1 MSFENAQERG
11 RPISIKDEGLT
22 LNTNISSI
30 DFVGSGVSGSNIGD
44 NITETI
50 NGDITSSVSKTYAEL
65 TSMVSGSTLVPGQT
79 YFISDKN
86 IYVTAT
92 TTNQFATEGF
102 YKYTQGRKAWGA
114 IKVSG
119 GFGGSAS
126 IDNIMVNG
134 DSIMG
139 SPVNYYTET
148 ETWDDRATHPYTIDV
163 SIQKLIE
170 RVAYFINEFQT
181 SYKAYANSNY
191 LVIESTSVGTASN
204 GFDITGEVS
213 GITLDNAIQM
223 SGGTND
229 LTTPKIYEIEYDF
242 DNDNIIMMYDPI
254 LNNRVK
260 QRQAFQA
267 TPVAATR
274 YFNFTWNNGEAR
286 FQVQG
291 DQTATITE
299 GMTFWVLGDENEYTI
314 NGNPVYDEGEMI
326 TYFVTYETYEGSDG
340 TLYTTYNTVY
350 GNTVLDFNWDDTR
363 FTNNYFED
371 TRNYRNFLSDN
382 SFINDNK
389 IESGVWGLN
398 ILQRTSSISFN
409 TGKYAEIY
417 SNDLI
422 DGDKI
427 QYNTMVGGVHRS
439 GPEYMSKINN
449 NYLLTENDIGSNQM
463 LGGSWIMYSTMTNG
477 SQIESLIMM
486 STGNI
491 VKNSFSSTFFASM
504 QMDDRASFT
513 NNTFTGGT
521 LFYSNTFKD
530 DCFFSTNTLTG
541 VFFADHTIT
550 SWDINNSTLT
560 NVLWEQDFSNNLYW
574 NGEVLLGTPSGA
586 GSGLILSIENVMA
599 RSIQYGTRVKF
610 AGGAGTG
617 LVNDVI
623 HLGQIRK
630 GNAFETV
637 FLYATALVGTGASIK
652 IGITTDDDCILQ
664 STAISALEN
673 GTRPVA
679 IPLKFPAG
687 DLESIILTVTGA
699 TITSGTLYAKMEG
712 IFTQSADSVSSL
724 ATIPFTVGAGL
735 GTTAANGMRFGSDTT
750 ANLYRS
756 AAGVIKSDGA
766 IYGVGGLIGIT
777 GQFNT
782 IYPIADNDLTIQ
794 TRNGSTARNIIFKS
808 IGSTPTETARFDTN
822 GRLGIGLTAPAKL
835 LDVYGKVRI
844 GQSINAVTTKTL
856 DITGNINFDS
866 VVTTTN
872 TQLNAITRVEGTAGN
887 IVPGKYYYA
896 VVFYTAEGD
905 TGNDNN
911 LYSTLPSITIAGTSK
926 IELAVLPTSTDPR
939 VIGRKIYRSMLTTGG
954 GVDDYY
960 YLYNIATIADNT
972 TLTYSDN
979 IANLDAA
986 GKLAAPDW
994 FYNKNNTT
1002 AGVFYNGSSK
1012 MLQLS
1017 KNLTGVGYGVFNAV
1031 TRATTSVAV
1040 GSLAFTALTS
1050 GSDNTAIGHGAGVS
1064 LQDGGQ
1070 NNFFGYAAGQG
1081 IVSGSN
1087 NVAMGNNA
1095 LRGATN
1101 TDGAGNIAIGTASLM
1116 TLLAGNQYNT
1126 AIGYYSGYQ
1135 AQGSTTS
1142 YGRGNIFLGFEA
1154 GRQASA
1160 TDVGSNNVI
1169 IGSSTGK
1176 ALGTGARNVMIG
1188 YNLNLTN
1195 PNTSDQLNIGN
1206 LIFATGMSGTGT
1218 TVSTGSV
1225 GIGIVAPTYKLD
1237 VRGTAAAD
1245 GIRSAMGFDIY
1256 QVPDPTTLSGV
1267 VSAGGSVDTGDHWY
1281 GVTFTTAVGETHV
1294 KYTTAVITTTAGNN
1308 TVTLTIPVSTDP
1320 RVTGRK
1326 IYRTRTGVAQY
1337 GERLLATIAN
1347 NIDVSYVDTTA
1358 DSALPDPSGIVY
1370 FKPNTTS
1377 KNLTINGTQSLT
1389 IDTNGTFLGL
1399 GAGASLTTGGRN
1411 VFIGSSAGSA
1421 ATTTQDTIA
1430 IGHSAGSGV
1439 LTGSGNIFIGAYNGR
1454 VATGTSN
1461 TGLGAYNLFSLTS
1474 GTNNVALGRG
1484 AGYSL
1489 TTASSNVFAGYFAG
1503 YYETGSNKIIFDNL
1517 DRTSEALGRSSAL
1530 FYGVTHATL
1539 ASQILALG
1547 GGGKVGINTIAP
1559 NATLHVFGTG
1569 EVMRIGDDTSTNAY
1583 MTFSNRGGFGLDAST
1598 GLRFQGTSTRP
1609 IVFAIHDTWG
1619 SGEVARF
1626 DTSGNLGIGT
1636 ASPTTIFSVKE
1647 KSGNSDIGGIMIKL
1661 TNKTGANS
1669 VKGTVVYAD
1678 PAVDNAFEINP
1689 IDGDMPIGV
1698 VYTDGI
1704 ADGSECW
1711 VVVAGIAEV
1720 LLVDSVATTRSY
1732 VAYSS
1737 GTTAGRIDTS
1747 ATVPAAL
1754 VHFREIGHTLESKG
1768 AGTNVLV
1775 KCVLHFN

>member
-822 GRLGIGLTAPAKL
+822 GNFGIGA
-835 LDVYGKVRI
+835 
-844 GQSINAVTTKTL
+844 
-856 DITGNINFDS
+856 
-866 VVTTTN
+866 
-872 TQLNAITRVEGTAGN
+872 
-887 IVPGKYYYA
+887 
-896 VVFYTAEGD
+896 
-905 TGNDNN
+905 
-911 LYSTLPSITIAGTSK
+911 
-926 IELAVLPTSTDPR
+926 
-939 VIGRKIYRSMLTTGG
+939 
-954 GVDDYY
+954 
-960 YLYNIATIADNT
+960 T
-972 TLTYSDN
+972 TLTGLFQV
-979 IANLDAA
+979 AQ
-986 GKLAAPDW
+986 G
-994 FYNKNNTT
+994 TT
-1002 AGVFYNGSSK
+1002 GIGTVSTPGNSTT
-1012 MLQLS
+1012 
-1017 KNLTGVGYGVFNAV
+1017 LTGVGTQFTNTFKVGDTLTVAGETV
-1031 TRATTSVAV
+1031 RTILTITSDTVLDVSVAFSATPRSAVAYTLTGGTRFVVAGNGRV
-1040 GSLAFTALTS
+1040 GVNGATLTNAFNVN
-1050 GSDNTAIGHGAGVS
+1050 GDIKVMGAAS
-1064 LQDGGQ
+1064 YIYN
-1070 NNFFGYAAGQG
+1070 NNFYPLASNANMKIETGTGYLSF
-1081 IVSGSN
+1081 V
-1087 NVAMGNNA
+1087 
-1095 LRGATN
+1095 TN
-1101 TDGAGNIAIGTASLM
+1101 STEKIRLLNTGELGIGT
-1116 TLLAGNQYNT
+1116 
-1126 AIGYYSGYQ
+1126 I
-1135 AQGSTTS
+1135 
-1142 YGRGNIFLGFEA
+1142 
-1154 GRQASA
+1154 
-1160 TDVGSNNVI
+1160 
-1169 IGSSTGK
+1169 
-1176 ALGTGARNVMIG
+1176 
-1188 YNLNLTN
+1188 
-1195 PNTSDQLNIGN
+1195 
-1206 LIFATGMSGTGT
+1206 
-1218 TVSTGSV
+1218 
-1225 GIGIVAPTYKLD
+1225 APTYKLD

-1326 IYRTRTGVAQY
+1326 IYRTRAGVAQY

-1530 FYGVTHATL
+1530 FYGVTHATP

-1559 NATLHVFGTG
+1559 NATLHVYGTG
-1569 EVMRIGDDTSTNAY
+1569 EVVRIGDDTSTNAY
-1583 MTFSNRGGFGLDAST
+1583 MTFSNRGGFGLDAAT

-1626 DTSGNLGIGT
+1626 DTAGNLGLGTQTPDEKLQVVGTVKFGEDTTNFTKFESDGTMVMNGT
-1636 ASPTTIFSVKE
+1636 ATVWEDLRFPATAINPAGAASAMVFDTTNIGFTAGAAGTQVIAIIGQMPHSWKEGSDIYPHIHWEPTTTNTGNVLWRLEYKWTNIGDTEPAGFTTLDILDAGDGTALKHQIASFAAI
-1647 KSGNSDIGGIMIKL
+1647 SGAGKTISSIITMKVSRIGGDA
-1661 TNKTGANS
+1661 TDTYTGDALL
-1669 VKGTVVYAD
+1669 KEFD
-1678 PAVDNAFEINP
+1678 IHFES
-1689 IDGDMPIGV
+1689 D
-1698 VYTDGI
+1698 TL
-1704 ADGSECW
+1704 GS
-1711 VVVAGIAEV
+1711 
-1720 LLVDSVATTRSY
+1720 RSEF
-1732 VAYSS
+1732 
-1737 GTTAGRIDTS
+1737 T
-1747 ATVPAAL
+1747 
-1754 VHFREIGHTLESKG
+1754 K
-1768 AGTNVLV
+1768 
-1775 KCVLHFN
+1775 